1 MKKIVSIL
9 LIAIILLLSACTSG
23 RIMYVGDSP
32 NVALIIASRGDMGFN
47 DSAVIGLNVSVQD
60 HGTNLSIL
68 EHGNNPENFEKVFLE
83 AANGYN
89 HVIMMS
95 STMKEILEKYAADY
109 PDVKFLMYDGEVD
122 WSKGG
127 LDNVYCII
135 YRANEAAYLAGYLAA
150 STTKTGIIGFVGG
163 VDNTNIKDFAVGY
176 VEGAKRKNP
185 DIKIYIENAHSF
197 EDIDKGK
204 EIARHMIE
212 GGTDI
217 IFSAAGAVNLGVL
230 EVLSENDL
238 PMIGV
243 DADQY
248 ARFAATGQQD
258 FANHIISSAMKNIGD
273 SLYQAIE
280 NYTTREVITGE
291 TKIVGLKENGVSLAK
306 NDYYKST
313 VPLSVQEEIDALE
326 REIIAGTI
334 VVPSART
341 LSEEEIQGIFS
352 SVRAN

>member
-1 MKKIVSIL
+1 
-9 LIAIILLLSACTSG
+9 
-23 RIMYVGDSP
+23 MYVGDSP
-32 NVALIIASRGDMGFN
+32 NVALIIAGRGDMGFN

-60 HGTNLSIL
+60 HGTNLSIF
-68 EHGNNPENFEKVFLE
+68 EHGNNPENFEKAFLD

-95 STMKEILEKYAADY
+95 STMKETLEKYAADY

-122 WSKGG
+122 WNKGG

-135 YRANEAAYLAGYLAA
+135 YRANEVSYLAGYLAA
-150 STTKTGIIGFVGG
+150 STTKTGKIGFVGG

-176 VEGAKRKNP
+176 VEGAKKKNP
-185 DIKIYIENAHSF
+185 DIKIFIENANSF
-197 EDIDKGK
+197 EDIEKGK
-204 EIARHMIE
+204 EIARGMIE
-212 GGTDI
+212 KGADI

-230 EVLSENDL
+230 EVMSENKL

-248 ARFAATGQQD
+248 ARFSATGRQD
-258 FANHIISSAMKNIGD
+258 LADTIISSAMKNIGD

-291 TKIVGLKENGVSLAK
+291 TKVVGLKENGVSLAK
-306 NDYYKST
+306 NDYYKNT
-313 VPLSVQEEIDALE
+313 VPSAVQEEIDALE
-326 REIIAGTI
+326 REIIDGTI
-334 VVPSART
+334 VVPSARS
-341 LSEEEIQGIFS
+341 LSEEEIQGIFR
-352 SVRAN
+352 SVRAD